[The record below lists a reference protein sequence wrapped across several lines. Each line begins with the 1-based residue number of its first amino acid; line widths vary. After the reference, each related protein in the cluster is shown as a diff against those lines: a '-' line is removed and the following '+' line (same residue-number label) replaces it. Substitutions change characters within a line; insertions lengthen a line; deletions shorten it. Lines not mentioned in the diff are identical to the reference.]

1 MLLVDVGRSEQLH
14 RHRRDFCHLRAG
26 MPLEQ
31 QRKVCRLEH
40 MKRVTSLVQQRAH
53 VVIDVDGVHEDQR
66 QLAHRK

>member
-1 MLLVDVGRSEQLH
+1 MLMVDVGRSEQLH
-14 RHRRDFCHLRAG
+14 RHGRDFCHLRAG